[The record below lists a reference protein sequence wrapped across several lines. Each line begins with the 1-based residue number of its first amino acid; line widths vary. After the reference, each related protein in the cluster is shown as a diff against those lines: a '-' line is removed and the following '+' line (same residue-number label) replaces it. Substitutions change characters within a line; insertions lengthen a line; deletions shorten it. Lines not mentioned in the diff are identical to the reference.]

1 MKKLSIMQ
9 VHDKLNQFL
18 AADPLAITHLANL
31 KVDCGPL
38 QMSQSG
44 IVSEMSYYDRP
55 LMGLVEVLNSI
66 YDDRQQLRAVFVG
79 DKLVKFV
86 LQSKPRPARPPTKV
100 VESPKVLVTKPVT
113 EKRVR
118 RTFMYVHREL
128 GVL

>member
-1 MKKLSIMQ
+1 MKKLSMTQ

-18 AADPLAITHLANL
+18 AADPLAITHLTNL

-38 QMSQSG
+38 QMSQPG

-66 YDDRQQLRAVFVG
+66 YDDRQRLMPVFAG
-79 DKLVKFV
+79 DKLVKFA
-86 LQSKPRPARPPTKV
+86 LIPRPKPVAPIKV
-100 VESPKVLVTKPVT
+100 VESPKALVVPPVP

-128 GVL
+128 GAL